1 MNWLTNFV
9 KPKLSALVSRRKNI
23 PDNLWKN
30 CPNCG
35 NMMHHKDLNENL
47 DVCNS
52 CDYHFRMSVN
62 RRIETLFQTKNFKEI
77 NIEKVDDDPLNFVD
91 KKKYKDRLKEYRK
104 KTKRHDAFVLG
115 LGKIGDCRVVAG
127 LMDFD
132 FMGGSMG
139 RAVGS
144 AIVKGVEIAINKKNP
159 YIIFTCSGGARMQE
173 GIISLMQMPRT
184 VAAVKLLNK
193 NKIPYI
199 VVLTDPTT
207 GGVTASF
214 AMLGDITIAETGSTI
229 GFAGKR
235 VIEDTIREELPI
247 DFQKAEYL
255 KEHGMVDIVV
265 HRKNLKDTL
274 IKILNH
280 INNK

>member
-9 KPKLSALVSRRKNI
+9 KPKLTALVSRKEV
-23 PDNLWKN
+23 PDNLWNN
-30 CPNCG
+30 CPTCA
-35 NMMHHKDLNENL
+35 NMIHHKDLNENL
-47 DVCNS
+47 RVCTTCN
-52 CDYHFRMSVN
+52 YHFRMTAEK
-62 RRIETLFQTKNFKEI
+62 RIETLFGEKNFEEI
-77 NIEKVDDDPLNFVD
+77 KLDKTPDDPLSFYD

-104 KTKRHDAFVLG
+104 KTNRDDAFI
-115 LGKIGDCRVVAG
+115 LGKGVIQERKAIFGF
-127 LMDFD
+127 MNFN

-139 RAVGS
+139 RAVGGG
-144 AIVKGVEIAINKKNP
+144 IVKGAEKAIEDKIP
-159 YIIFTCSGGARMQE
+159 YIIFTSSGGARMQE

-184 VAAVKLLNK
+184 VAAVELLNQ

-199 VVLTDPTT
+199 VVLTEPTT

-235 VIEDTIREELPI
+235 VIQDTIREELPI

-255 KEHGMVDIVV
+255 HEHGMVDIVV
-265 HRKNLKDTL
+265 QRKELKNTISNL
-274 IKILNH
+274 LNH
-280 INNK
+280 LT